1 MTLKSAEGGR
11 RQDNAY
17 IVMFSPEHESKMKFI
32 NGKTEAI
39 SKELEAL
46 TGEKLAV
53 RTEQTVPAQKQEEQD
68 ELIANIID
76 IFGEENIHFKDSE
89 E

>member
-1 MTLKSAEGGR
+1 
-11 RQDNAY
+11 
-17 IVMFSPEHESKMKFI
+17 MKFI

>member
-1 MTLKSAEGGR
+1 
-11 RQDNAY
+11 
-17 IVMFSPEHESKMKFI
+17 MKFI
-32 NGKTEAI
+32 SGKAEII

-46 TGEKLAV
+46 TGEALAV
-53 RTEQTVPAQKQEEQD
+53 RTEQTAPVLEKEEQD